1 MTFPAEDP
9 NRMDAT
15 AGFRGWLLA
24 LGVSLATSLLAI
36 APFFWM
42 GNASGHDFG
51 FHAAS
56 WLDVA
61 GQWREGIFFPRWT
74 EWANY
79 GFGEP
84 RFIFYPPLSWM
95 LGAALGFVFP
105 WNAVPGIFIV
115 IAQTM
120 AGLCLFALARR
131 SLSVR
136 GALFGAACY
145 AGNPYALL
153 IVYMRSD
160 FAELLA
166 CALMPLV
173 VLTVLQLC
181 EPREHRRRYAPR
193 ATAFFAVVFAAVWL
207 CNAPAGVM
215 ASYSVAII
223 FACAAV
229 WEKSLRPLWRGAGGL
244 ALGFGLTSFYLL
256 PAAFEQRWVNI
267 AQALSSG
274 LQPSDNFLYTM
285 INDPEHNVFNGMAS
299 SVAILLMVMTG
310 IAGIAAHRGIAGERK
325 SGEARQLWRVLLL
338 LSAAATILMIRP
350 SSVFWEHLPKLRFV
364 QFPWRWMAILAV
376 PYGYFLAAAVARRRL
391 GWIWGPA
398 VIVIIG
404 GTATFLV
411 RSAWWDSEDIP
422 VLQEAIANNRGFEG
436 TDEYDPAG
444 DDHYNLPEK
453 APRVQVLP
461 AEESGGVTPKAEIR
475 IERWTAEEKNLRV
488 ASGEPLRVALRLLN
502 YPAWRAEVNGKTVT
516 PHHAETNA
524 QMILSLS
531 PGAQRITVRFGR
543 TSDRKLGLVISVV
556 ALLTLLAL
564 LNAGGLRL
572 LSASP

>member
-9 NRMDAT
+9 NRMDAS

-120 AGLCLFALARR
+120 AGLCSFALARR

-136 GALFGAACY
+136 AALFGAACY

-173 VLTVLQLC
+173 LLTVLQLC
-181 EPREHRRRYAPR
+181 EPRENRRRYAPR
-193 ATAFFAVVFAAVWL
+193 AMAFFAVVFAAVWL

-310 IAGIAAHRGIAGERK
+310 IAGIAAHRGIAGERE
-325 SGEARQLWRVLLL
+325 SGEARRLWRVLLL

-364 QFPWRWMAILAV
+364 QFPWRWMAMLAV

-391 GWIWGPA
+391 AWIWGAA

-422 VLQEAIANNRGFEG
+422 VLQEAIAKDQGFEG

-475 IERWTAEEKNLRV
+475 IERWTAEEKNLLV
-488 ASGEPLRVALRLLN
+488 ASGEPFRVALRLLN
-502 YPAWRAEVNGKTVT
+502 CPAWRVEVNGKTVT
-516 PHHAETNA
+516 PQHAETNA

-531 PGAQRITVRFGR
+531 PGTQRITVRFGR
-543 TSDRKLGLVISVV
+543 TSDRKLGTVISVV

>member
-1 MTFPAEDP
+1 MRLGGGFPERLQGHERGMTFPAEELIK
-9 NRMDAT
+9 RKAV
-15 AGFRGWLLA
+15 AGRAWLLA
-24 LGVSLATSLLAI
+24 LGVSLATSLLVI
-36 APFFWM
+36 APSFWM
-42 GNASGHDFG
+42 GSASGHDFG

-61 GQWREGIFFPRWT
+61 GQWKEGIFFPRWT

-84 RFIFYPPLSWM
+84 RFVFYPPLSWM

-115 IAQTM
+115 IAQIV
-120 AGLCLFALARR
+120 AGLCSFALAQRF
-131 SLSVR
+131 LPVR
-136 GALFGAACY
+136 AALFGTACY
-145 AGNPYALL
+145 AANPYALL

-173 VLTVLQLC
+173 LLRALELC
-181 EPREHRRRYAPR
+181 GLVENRHGSLSR
-193 ATAFFAVVFAAVWL
+193 AMALFAMALAGVWL
-207 CNAPAGVM
+207 SNAPAGVM
-215 ASYSVAII
+215 ATYSAALL
-223 FACAAV
+223 FAWAV
-229 WEKSLRPLWRGAGGL
+229 LAKKSLRPLLCGAGGL

-256 PAAFEQRWVNI
+256 PAAYEQRWVNI

-285 INDPEHNVFNGMAS
+285 INDPEHNVFNWTAS

-310 IAGIAAHRGIAGERK
+310 IAGIAAHRGIAGERE
-325 SGEARQLWRVLLL
+325 SGEARKLWRVILL

-364 QFPWRWMAILAV
+364 QFPWRWMAMLAV

-391 GWIWGPA
+391 AWIWGAA

-422 VLQEAIANNRGFEG
+422 VLQEAIAKDQGFEG

-461 AEESGGVTPKAEIR
+461 AEVSWGV
-475 IERWTAEEKNLRV
+475 
-488 ASGEPLRVALRLLN
+488 
-502 YPAWRAEVNGKTVT
+502 
-516 PHHAETNA
+516 
-524 QMILSLS
+524 S
-531 PGAQRITVRFGR
+531 PQEG
-543 TSDRKLGLVISVV
+543 
-556 ALLTLLAL
+556 
-564 LNAGGLRL
+564 
-572 LSASP
+572 

>member
-9 NRMDAT
+9 NGIDAT

-24 LGVSLATSLLAI
+24 LGVSLATSLLVI
-36 APFFWM
+36 APFFWL

-61 GQWREGIFFPRWT
+61 GQWKEGIFFPRWT

-95 LGAALGFVFP
+95 LAAALSFVFP

-120 AGLCLFALARR
+120 AGLCSFALARR
-131 SLSVR
+131 FLPVSA
-136 GALFGAACY
+136 ALFGAACY
-145 AGNPYALL
+145 AANPYALL

-173 VLTVLQLC
+173 LLRALELC
-181 EPREHRRRYAPR
+181 GLVENRHGSLSR
-193 ATAFFAVVFAAVWL
+193 AMALFAMAFAGVWL
-207 CNAPAGVM
+207 SNAPAGVM
-215 ASYSVAII
+215 ATYSAALL
-223 FACAAV
+223 FAWAV
-229 WEKSLRPLWRGAGGL
+229 LAKKSLRPLLCGAGGL

-256 PAAFEQRWVNI
+256 PAAYEQRWVNI
-267 AQALSSG
+267 AQALSPG

-285 INDPEHNVFNGMAS
+285 VNDPEHNVFNWIAS

-310 IAGIAAHRGIAGERK
+310 IAGIAVHRGIAGKRE
-325 SGEARQLWRVLLL
+325 SGEARKLWRVLLL

-376 PYGYFLAAAVARRRL
+376 PYGYFLAAAVERQRRVWL
-391 GWIWGPA
+391 WAVA
-398 VIVIIG
+398 VIVVIG
-404 GTATFLV
+404 GTASFLV

-422 VLQEAIANNRGFEG
+422 VLQEAIAKDQGFEG

-461 AEESGGVTPKAEIR
+461 AKESGGVTPKAEIH
-475 IERWTAEEKNLRV
+475 IERWTAEERNLRV
-488 ASGEPLRVALRLLN
+488 NSNEPVRVALRLLD
-502 YPAWRAEVNGKTVT
+502 YPAWRVEVNGKAVT
-516 PHHAETNA
+516 PQHAETNGE
-524 QMILSLS
+524 MILSLS
-531 PGAQRITVRFGR
+531 AGRERITVRLVR
-543 TSDRKLGLVISVV
+543 TPDRKLGVAISMI
-556 ALLTLLAL
+556 AMLTLLAL

>member
-1 MTFPAEDP
+1 MTSSAEHS
-9 NRMDAT
+9 NKIAVT

-24 LGVSLATSLLAI
+24 LGVSLATALLVI
-36 APFFWM
+36 APSFWL

-56 WLDVA
+56 WLDAA
-61 GQWREGIFFPRWT
+61 GQWKEGIFFPRWT

-95 LGAALGFVFP
+95 LGAALGFVLP

-115 IAQTM
+115 MAQTV
-120 AGLCLFALARR
+120 AGLCSFALARR
-131 SLSVR
+131 FLPVSA
-136 GALFGAACY
+136 ALFGAACY
-145 AGNPYALL
+145 AANPYALL

-173 VLTVLQLC
+173 ALTALQLC
-181 EPREHRRRYAPR
+181 GLRENRRRSLPR
-193 ATAFFAVVFAAVWL
+193 AMGFFAVAFAGVWL
-207 CNAPAGVM
+207 SNAPAGVI
-215 ASYSVAII
+215 ASYSVAFI
-223 FACAAV
+223 FAWAAV
-229 WEKSLRPLWRGAGGL
+229 EEKSLRPLWRGAGGL

-256 PAAFEQRWVNI
+256 PGAYEQRWVNI

-285 INDPEHNVFNGMAS
+285 INDPEHNVFNWIAS
-299 SVAILLMVMTG
+299 SVAILLVVMTW
-310 IAGIAAHRGIAGERK
+310 IAGIAAHRKTAQATESTETRK
-325 SGEARQLWRVLLL
+325 LWRVLLL
-338 LSAAATILMIRP
+338 LSAAATILMIHP
-350 SSVFWEHLPKLRFV
+350 SAVFWEHLPKLRFV
-364 QFPWRWMAILAV
+364 QFPWRWMAVLAV
-376 PYGYFLAAAVARRRL
+376 PYAGFLAAVVARRRVL
-391 GWIWGPA
+391 WIWGAA
-398 VIVIIG
+398 VIVVIG

-422 VLQEAIANNRGFEG
+422 VLQEAIANDQGFEG

-453 APRVQVLP
+453 TPRVQILP
-461 AEESGGVTPKAEIR
+461 VEDSEASAPKAEVR
-475 IERWTAEEKNLRV
+475 IARWSAEEKDLRV
-488 ASGEPLRVALRLLN
+488 TSSQPLRVGLRLLN
-502 YPAWRAEVNGKTVT
+502 YPAWRVEVNGKAVT
-516 PHHAETNA
+516 PQHPETNG
-524 QMILSLS
+524 QMILPLS
-531 PGAQRITVRFGR
+531 PGPQRITAKFVRTR
-543 TSDRKLGLVISVV
+543 DRKLGIALSLV
-556 ALLTLLAL
+556 AMLTLLAL

>member
-9 NRMDAT
+9 NRMDAS

-120 AGLCLFALARR
+120 AGLCSFALARR

-136 GALFGAACY
+136 AALFGAACY

-173 VLTVLQLC
+173 LLTVLQLC
-181 EPREHRRRYAPR
+181 EPRENRRRYAPR
-193 ATAFFAVVFAAVWL
+193 AMAFFAVVFAAVWL

-310 IAGIAAHRGIAGERK
+310 IAGIAAHRGIAGERE
-325 SGEARQLWRVLLL
+325 SGEARRLWRVLLL

-364 QFPWRWMAILAV
+364 QFPWRWMAMLAV

-391 GWIWGPA
+391 AWIWGAA

-422 VLQEAIANNRGFEG
+422 VLQEAIAKDQGFEG

-502 YPAWRAEVNGKTVT
+502 CPAWRVEVNGKTVT
-516 PHHAETNA
+516 PQHAETNA

-531 PGAQRITVRFGR
+531 PGTQRITVRFGR
-543 TSDRKLGLVISVV
+543 TSDRKLGTVISVV